1 LLTREVRRGGRKIE
15 LQPQEFKLL
24 EFLLQSEGRIVT
36 KTMLLEKVW
45 GFHFDPQTSVVETH
59 MSRLRAKV
67 DRDFDLALIRTL
79 RGIGY
84 CLRADA

>member
-1 LLTREVRRGGRKIE
+1 MPKKPAQIPARLRATTS
-15 LQPQEFKLL
+15 
-24 EFLLQSEGRIVT
+24 SEGTRVSAIAAANT
-36 KTMLLEKVW
+36 I
-45 GFHFDPQTSVVETH
+45 DPQTSVVETH